1 MLQDVDGSAI
11 PLTARAAG
19 CGWISEKFTKDLL
32 VSPSTRGVTDI
43 AHEVY
48 AVGSRGEGK
57 AKKFVDTFFKEVGA
71 EGAEKVSCCS
81 CTYWTG

>member
-1 MLQDVDGSAI
+1 M
-11 PLTARAAG
+11 
-19 CGWISEKFTKDLL
+19 KDLL
-32 VSPSTRGVTDI
+32 VAPSTRGVTNV

-71 EGAEKVSCCS
+71 EGAEKVSAMYWSGLASAS
-81 CTYWTG
+81 C